1 MYILLSAGTLCIH
14 YPHLST
20 STDGALNINCV
31 DKPTQP
37 RFKLLHS
44 ALVLPNFYSCIR
56 WSIEHQ
62 DRCSMTVVE
71 YMFSTR
77 QRCCKPD
84 KSPTQGLPAPSH
96 FALQRWHVCLLFFPF
111 SFLLASLYTLNC
123 TESFDGGWEE
133 SECCV
138 EEKRN
143 WALTLIRWRASEKK
157 RLLLNTTGSI
167 VKVNCW

>member
-1 MYILLSAGTLCIH
+1 MYILLSPGTLCIH

-96 FALQRWHVCLLFFPF
+96 FALQRWHVCLLFF
-111 SFLLASLYTLNC
+111 LSLSSWLRFTRLIVLRALMV
-123 TESFDGGWEE
+123 GG
-133 SECCV
+133 
-138 EEKRN
+138 KRVSAVLRRRGIEH
-143 WALTLIRWRASEKK
+143 WH
-157 RLLLNTTGSI
+157 
-167 VKVNCW
+167 